1 VIAGELLKLGAE
13 WIIEDEGKSA
23 AQQIVRKLLDQYF
36 ASSRT
41 NLRRKFVARA
51 APAIAE
57 PAHQAAV
64 LRSACSFAL
73 VSLLS
78 ILGGP
83 LIIRSSAE
91 QRGLRCRVAHLLH
104 EGAPLVG
111 SLPPMLGVH
120 RKCDKAP
127 SLGAVKRAVSS
138 VSLNICP
145 GVARAFCAPAA
156 DASHSPAWVP
166 PGSRLAHE
174 ISSAERENEGTRMV
188 TCGFFGR
195 VRHVSSAWP

>member
-1 VIAGELLKLGAE
+1 MNETGGPPRVIAGELLKLGAE

-111 SLPPMLGVH
+111 SLPPMRGVH

-127 SLGAVKRAVSS
+127 SLGGGQACGFLCVVEYLPRRRAGILCS
-138 VSLNICP
+138 
-145 GVARAFCAPAA
+145 RA
-156 DASHSPAWVP
+156 DASHSPAWLTKSQALKEKMKAP
-166 PGSRLAHE
+166 EWLPAGS
-174 ISSAERENEGTRMV
+174 SVG
-188 TCGFFGR
+188 
-195 VRHVSSAWP
+195 